1 MEFRVMS
8 GSEVLWSSG
17 VMKRGMPAKKFSVP
31 VAENGIR
38 HLYLMADRVENN
50 SYDHADWVDLVWKTG
65 GEPQGMKGAVVNA
78 AKFGMIPGVRKRPG
92 AGAEG
97 SRFRSPKAGRRRFEH
112 PRGRLPFLSGG
123 ALNMSFNISNHDQPL
138 VHPVCVTLTDL
149 RNVRV
154 EGNGSLFL
162 FHGKVVPLLVM
173 DSENVSIN
181 RLSVDYERSYCTEA
195 RVLNADDR
203 STEVEIDKKAYPYE
217 IRNNRFVF
225 QGKAGKKEWEAAWP
239 LRKGRDILSPIH
251 RTSAGTGM
259 WSRWA
264 GAVSVCPG
272 TSGRRESSRGIRW
285 FFGIITAPIRD
296 AWCTGLGK
304 HH

>member
-1 MEFRVMS
+1 M
-8 GSEVLWSSG
+8 
-17 VMKRGMPAKKFSVP
+17 
-31 VAENGIR
+31 
-38 HLYLMADRVENN
+38 
-50 SYDHADWVDLVWKTG
+50 
-65 GEPQGMKGAVVNA
+65 
-78 AKFGMIPGVRKRPG
+78 
-92 AGAEG
+92 
-97 SRFRSPKAGRRRFEH
+97 
-112 PRGRLPFLSGG
+112 
-123 ALNMSFNISNHDQPL
+123 NMSFHISNHDQPL
-138 VHPVCVTLTDL
+138 IHPVCVPLADL

-181 RLSVDYERSYCTEA
+181 RLSVDYERSWCTEA
-195 RVLNADDR
+195 RVVKTDDR
-203 STEVEIDKKAYPYE
+203 FTEVEIDKKAYPYE

-225 QGKAGKKEWEAAWP
+225 QGKGWEEGMGHCMAFE
-239 LRKGRDILSPIH
+239 K
-251 RTSAGTGM
+251 GTGHIIANTSDIG
-259 WSRWA
+259 WNGHVEPLG